1 MSRRGRRRLLNEEER
16 ALWQHVVRSVA
27 PLRAAPRPL
36 APPPAAIGAPLPPE
50 PEIPAAEPAAPGPKA
65 PVAKKRI
72 LKPTGS
78 AAARRALE
86 APAPPPLSVL
96 EPKVRRRLTRGGEV
110 DARLDLH
117 GLTQAAAH
125 RQLLLF
131 VAQAQAAG
139 HALVLVI
146 TGKGD
151 PETVFMTGTPE
162 RGVLRRAVP
171 QWLSDAAMRPY
182 VVGFESA
189 ARRHGGD
196 GALYIRIRRR
206 RGAREPLA

>member
-1 MSRRGRRRLLNEEER
+1 MSRRGRRRLLNAEER
-16 ALWQHVVRSVA
+16 ELWQHVVRSVA

-36 APPPAAIGAPLPPE
+36 APPPAPIAAPE
-50 PEIPAAEPAAPGPKA
+50 PPASEPAAPVPETPATKTPA
-65 PVAKKRI
+65 TKTRI

-86 APAPPPLSVL
+86 APTPPPLSVL
-96 EPKVRRRLTRGGEV
+96 DPKVRRRLTRGGEV

-131 VAQAQAAG
+131 VVQAQAAG
-139 HALVLVI
+139 HSLVLVI

-171 QWLSDAAMRPY
+171 QWLSDATMRPY

-206 RGAREPLA
+206 RGAREPLP

>member
-36 APPPAAIGAPLPPE
+36 APPPAPVAAPVPPT
-50 PEIPAAEPAAPGPKA
+50 PEAESPASEPAAPP
-65 PVAKKRI
+65 AKKRI
-72 LKPTGS
+72 LRPTGT

-125 RQLLLF
+125 RRLLMF
-131 VAQAQAAG
+131 VVEAQAAG

-151 PETVFMTGTPE
+151 PETVFMAGTPE

-206 RGAREPLA
+206 RGAAQP